1 MAPATV
7 TEAVLSQPL
16 IALLRGFDP
25 FGALDVLTTADMAP
39 LFRSMPAVDDII
51 ETAIAP
57 DRIALSRRA
66 ALARQIEAKSYDCAY
81 ILQDVRTAAI
91 APWLARIPHR
101 IGAAPG
107 AAFGLINRPLHVA
120 GGRARSVSERFS
132 SLAFKPGQPLPA
144 GLPAPQLDDPP
155 ALTDALARRLG
166 LAEDRPL
173 VLLCPASELGPT
185 SEWPVRHHAALAA
198 MIADTWPAATIGV
211 LGRARD
217 RAVATQVTVLS
228 GRPLGN
234 WAGRLNLHDTLALMR
249 HANAVVSSESH
260 YMHLAAALG
269 RPHVAIYGAGD
280 PRAERISGNRRSVLW
295 LRLECSP
302 CLDAHCGVGHMNCL
316 NQQAPAAVFAALR
329 RTMRFSA
336 TA

>member
-132 SLAFKPGQPLPA
+132 SLAFKPGQPL
-144 GLPAPQLDDPP
+144 LLYSN
-155 ALTDALARRLG
+155 AR
-166 LAEDRPL
+166 
-173 VLLCPASELGPT
+173 ST
-185 SEWPVRHHAALAA
+185 K
-198 MIADTWPAATIGV
+198 T
-211 LGRARD
+211 
-217 RAVATQVTVLS
+217 
-228 GRPLGN
+228 
-234 WAGRLNLHDTLALMR
+234 
-249 HANAVVSSESH
+249 
-260 YMHLAAALG
+260 
-269 RPHVAIYGAGD
+269 
-280 PRAERISGNRRSVLW
+280 RIETKKVCFVCCDKVQF
-295 LRLECSP
+295 ECKI
-302 CLDAHCGVGHMNCL
+302 H
-316 NQQAPAAVFAALR
+316 
-329 RTMRFSA
+329 
-336 TA
+336 